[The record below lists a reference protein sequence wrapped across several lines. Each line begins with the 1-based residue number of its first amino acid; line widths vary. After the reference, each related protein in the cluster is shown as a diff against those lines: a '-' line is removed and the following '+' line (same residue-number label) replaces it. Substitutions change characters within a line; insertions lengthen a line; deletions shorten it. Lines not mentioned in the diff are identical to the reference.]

1 MNMITTMLTK
11 AICVSSIVLAGY
23 SASAEPIDASTKERG
38 RAVVDRAIEFL
49 NTQQDPNTGGW
60 GHNPDGPNFPAI
72 TGLVI
77 NGMLLDPR
85 IDPSNPVVDRGL
97 EYILS
102 FAQMDGSIHDGML
115 PTYNTAICISALSQA
130 RTHRADSALASG
142 IAFLK
147 TVQYHNRNTG
157 GIEAPD
163 FNEPVAEDHPYY
175 GGVGYGKHGRPDL
188 SNLSFFLQA
197 MHDAGVSTEDPAYK
211 RALVFLS
218 RVQMNDETNDMHY
231 ADASNQGGFIY
242 ATVPNAESIDSIP
255 GQSQAGDMVE
265 TSPDGG
271 SITRLRSYGS
281 MTYSGF
287 KSLIYADLSPDDP
300 RITAAWRWIESNYS
314 LEENPGMGD
323 QGYYYFLCAMGRA
336 LDSWGADRVGEHDW
350 RADLVDTLE
359 ELQQEDGSFEIKHER
374 WMEDNAT
381 LITAYALIALQHAI
395 N

>member
-11 AICVSSIVLAGY
+11 AICVSSIVLAGF

-115 PTYNTAICISALSQA
+115 PTYNTAICVSALSQA

-287 KSLIYADLSPDDP
+287 KSLIYADLAPDDP

-350 RADLVDTLE
+350 RADLVGTLE
-359 ELQQEDGSFEIKHER
+359 ELQQEDGSFAIKHER

>member
-1 MNMITTMLTK
+1 MITTMLTK
-11 AICVSSIVLAGY
+11 AICVSSIVLAGF

-115 PTYNTAICISALSQA
+115 PTYNTAICVSALSQA

-287 KSLIYADLSPDDP
+287 KSLIYADLAPDDP

-350 RADLVDTLE
+350 RADLVGTLE
-359 ELQQEDGSFEIKHER
+359 ELQQEDGSFAIKHER

>member
-1 MNMITTMLTK
+1 MIPSILIK
-11 AICVSSIVLAGY
+11 AVCVSSIAI
-23 SASAEPIDASTKERG
+23 AAFTAHAEPIDASTKERG
-38 RAVVDRAIEFL
+38 RAVADCAIEFL
-49 NTQQDPNTGGW
+49 KSQQDPKTGGW
-60 GHNPDGPNFPAI
+60 SHNPDGPNFPAI
-72 TGLVI
+72 TGLVV

-85 IDPSNPVVDRGL
+85 IDPSNPAVSKGL
-97 EYILS
+97 DYILS
-102 FAQMDGSIHDGML
+102 YAQDDGSIHDGML

-163 FNEPVAEDHPYY
+163 FNEPVAEDHPYF

-218 RVQMNDETNDMHY
+218 RVQMNDETNDMPY

-255 GQSQAGDMVE
+255 GQSQAGEIVE
-265 TSPDGG
+265 TNPDGG

-300 RITAAWRWIESNYS
+300 RIIAAWRWIESNYS

-336 LDSWGADRVGEHDW
+336 LDTWGADRVGDHDW
-350 RADLVDTLE
+350 RSDLVDTLE
-359 ELQQEDGSFEIKHER
+359 ELQQDDGSFAIKHQR
-374 WMEDNAT
+374 WMEDNST
-381 LITAYALIALQHAI
+381 LVTAYALIALQHAI

>member
-1 MNMITTMLTK
+1 MITTMLTK
-11 AICVSSIVLAGY
+11 AICVFSIVLAGY

-85 IDPSNPVVDRGL
+85 IDSSNPVVDRGL

-359 ELQQEDGSFEIKHER
+359 ELQQEDGSFAIKHER

>member
-1 MNMITTMLTK
+1 MITTMLTK
-11 AICVSSIVLAGY
+11 AICVSSIVLAGF
-23 SASAEPIDASTKERG
+23 SAYAEPIDASTKERG
-38 RAVVDRAIEFL
+38 RAVVDRAIEYL

-265 TSPDGG
+265 ISPDGG

-359 ELQQEDGSFEIKHER
+359 ELQQEDGSFVFKHER

>member
-11 AICVSSIVLAGY
+11 AICVSSIVLAGF

-115 PTYNTAICISALSQA
+115 PTYNTAICVSALSQA

-359 ELQQEDGSFEIKHER
+359 ELQQEDGSFAIKHER

>member
-265 TSPDGG
+265 TSSDGG

-287 KSLIYADLSPDDP
+287 KSLIYADLAPDDP

-359 ELQQEDGSFEIKHER
+359 ELQQEDGSFAIKHER